1 MIETTGEPE
10 TPDPKAF
17 DRFADIA
24 RKVFAAP
31 EAEVE
36 KRLHNAEAQRKAK
49 SKKTKQAG

>member
-1 MIETTGEPE
+1 MIKATGETD

-31 EAEVE
+31 KADVE
-36 KRLHNAEAQRKAK
+36 KQIGKAGARRKAK
-49 SKKTKQAG
+49 RERETRTE